1 MPSLKAAAFP
11 DIYLFD
17 NFQNQ
22 VTFTL
27 PFFAKLTNL
36 IKFVK
41 PVFESRDMDFPKRH
55 VTATSL
61 VNNMDISV
69 LMVTGF
75 IKIISKWGKK
85 LFQSGAERVI

>member
-1 MPSLKAAAFP
+1 
-11 DIYLFD
+11 
-17 NFQNQ
+17 
-22 VTFTL
+22 
-27 PFFAKLTNL
+27 
-36 IKFVK
+36 
-41 PVFESRDMDFPKRH
+41 MDFPKRH

-85 LFQSGAERVI
+85 LFQNGAERVI